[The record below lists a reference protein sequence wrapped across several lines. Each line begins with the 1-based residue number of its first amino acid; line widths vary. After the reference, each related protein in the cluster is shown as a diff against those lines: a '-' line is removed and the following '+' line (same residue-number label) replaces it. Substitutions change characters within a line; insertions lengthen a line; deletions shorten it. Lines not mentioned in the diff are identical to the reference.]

1 MQVFRGIT
9 HFERFCRNQNFCS
22 FLTIGNFDGV
32 HRGHLKLI
40 KEVTTLAESYK
51 QHNPKVILKTIILTF
66 EPHPKEFFDIANA
79 PTRLSTLHEKLR
91 LLANTNVDYVVVCP
105 FTADFAKISANDF
118 VQKILCDIFNVK
130 KVFIGDDFRF
140 GAKRQG
146 DFKFLQEIGKKQ
158 NFEVFS
164 MQTFFEHK
172 PENSQN
178 LNERISSSLIRKA
191 LWDGDLQRA
200 NNLLGRIYSIDGQV
214 RSGQQ
219 LGRKLGFAT
228 ANLFVRHNPVP
239 MQGVF
244 AVEIKISGRFFKKFK
259 KNTQNLV
266 EKNQN
271 QTQKRYFGVANL
283 GMRPTIN
290 DKQKM
295 HSILEVHIFDFNQ
308 NIYGEH
314 IEVLFHK
321 KLRNE
326 QKFNSL
332 EELQQQIN
340 IDCQKA
346 RDFFNQ
352 PQI

>member
-1 MQVFRGIT
+1 MQVFRGIS
-9 HFERFCRNQNFCS
+9 HFERFCKNQNFCS

-51 QHNPKVILKTIILTF
+51 QHNPKVVLKTIILTF

-91 LLANTNVDYVVVCP
+91 LLANTKIDYVVVCP
-105 FTADFAKISANDF
+105 FNADFAKISANDF
-118 VQKILCDIFNVK
+118 VQKILCDIFNIK

-146 DFKFLQEIGKKQ
+146 DFKFLQEIGKTQK
-158 NFEVFS
+158 FDVFS
-164 MQTFFEHK
+164 MQTFFEHN

-178 LNERISSSLIRKA
+178 NERISSSLIRKA

-244 AVEIKISGRFFKKFK
+244 AVEISGKFFKKY
-259 KNTQNLV
+259 TQNLV
-266 EKNQN
+266 EKSKNQ
-271 QTQKRYFGVANL
+271 QRFFGVANL

-290 DKQKM
+290 DNQKM
-295 HSILEVHIFDFNQ
+295 RSILEVHIFDFNQ

-332 EELQQQIN
+332 EELQKQIY

-346 RDFFNQ
+346 RDFFN
-352 PQI
+352 I